1 MKPDLLLVYKINKSL
16 NNLHLDDL
24 TNHNKF

>member
-1 MKPDLLLVYKINKSL
+1 MLVYKINKSL
-16 NNLHLDDL
+16 NTLHLADL